1 MKLYEINNTS
11 PWNHHDM
18 PWDSTKNLGA
28 FSRYTCSTRSD
39 PKSQTVLMALDLAH
53 RPLEIQKN
61 HDIMINSG

>member
-1 MKLYEINNTS
+1 
-11 PWNHHDM
+11 M